1 MEFKQILEIFEQDQI
16 NELINMAE
24 KGIKRGEEA
33 LNLLKA
39 INDGNLKKATEFRLQ
54 QDKEFLEFLKSMS
67 NKNTN

>member
-16 NELINMAE
+16 HELMNMAE
-24 KGIKRGEEA
+24 MGIKRGEEA

>member
-24 KGIKRGEEA
+24 MGIKRGEEA

-54 QDKEFLEFLKSMS
+54 QDKEFLEFLKSIS

>member
-16 NELINMAE
+16 NELMNMAE
-24 KGIKRGEEA
+24 MGIKRGEEA

>member
-1 MEFKQILEIFEQDQI
+1 MELKQILEIFEQDQI

-24 KGIKRGEEA
+24 MGIKRGEEA
-33 LNLLKA
+33 LKLLKA

>member
-16 NELINMAE
+16 HELMNMVE
-24 KGIKRGEEA
+24 MGIKRGEEA